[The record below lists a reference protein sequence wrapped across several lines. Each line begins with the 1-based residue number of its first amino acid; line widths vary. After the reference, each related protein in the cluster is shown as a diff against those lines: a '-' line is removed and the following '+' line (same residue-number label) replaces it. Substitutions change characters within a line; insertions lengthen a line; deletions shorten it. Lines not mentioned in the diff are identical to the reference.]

1 MCLQL
6 TFTHFCFNGQ
16 LTFYKIDQNDILHQS
31 KFASKFLTNN
41 NNNNSNN
48 NNKIK
53 NNLNNYST

>member
-6 TFTHFCFNGQ
+6 IFTHFCFNGQ
-16 LTFYKIDQNDILHQS
+16 LTLYKIDQNDILHWS
-31 KFASKFLTNN
+31 KFASHFSTNN
-41 NNNNSNN
+41 NN